1 MKRKHNFKRLATDII
16 GVAMALI
23 IFGIPFVFILLNSLK
38 DRLES
43 NRLAMSLPTVFHFEN
58 YLTVLENNNY
68 QLVTAFKNSIIM
80 TIGAVIVL
88 IITGSMAGYVLQ
100 RRKDR
105 ITKFLSKLVLIGLMI
120 PTAIL
125 PTIWV
130 LQKLGIY
137 KTMFSIILL
146 QTALNISFTIML
158 YQNFMETIPVELE
171 EAGFMDGAST
181 MKLFAY
187 IIFPLLKP
195 VTATVVIIN
204 AISVFNDFTTPLYF
218 FPGSENATVQLTLY
232 NYIGQFANSYNLLFA
247 DVIVIVIPMLILF
260 LIFNNRIVD
269 GMTAGS
275 VKG

>member
-1 MKRKHNFKRLATDII
+1 MKRKHNFKRLAADII

>member
-1 MKRKHNFKRLATDII
+1 
-16 GVAMALI
+16 MALI

>member
-1 MKRKHNFKRLATDII
+1 MKRKHNFKRLAADII

-146 QTALNISFTIML
+146 QTSVNISFTIML

>member
-1 MKRKHNFKRLATDII
+1 MKRKTIHRIAADTA
-16 GVAMALI
+16 GVILSLI
-23 IFGIPFVFILLNSLK
+23 IFGIPFVFILVNAFK
-38 DRLES
+38 DRLGA
-43 NRLAMSLPTVFHFEN
+43 NKLTISLPEVFHFEN
-58 YLTVLENNNY
+58 FWTVIENNHY
-68 QLVTAFKNSIIM
+68 QLMTAFKNSIIM
-80 TIGAVIVL
+80 TAGTVVVL
-88 IITGSMAGYVLQ
+88 IITGAMAGYVLQ
-100 RRKDR
+100 RRRDR
-105 ITKFLSKLVLIGLMI
+105 ATKFISKIVMLGLMI
-120 PTAIL
+120 PTAVL

-158 YQNFMETIPVELE
+158 YQNFMETIPSELE
-171 EAGFMDGAST
+171 EAGFMDGAGT
-181 MKLFAY
+181 MKLFLY

-204 AISVFNDFTTPLYF
+204 AVSVFNDFTTPLYF
-218 FPGSENATVQLTLY
+218 FPGAENATVQLTLY
-232 NYIGQFANSYNLLFA
+232 NYMGQFANSYNLLFA
-247 DVIVIVIPMLILF
+247 DVIIIVIPMLILF

>member
-181 MKLFAY
+181 M
-187 IIFPLLKP
+187 
-195 VTATVVIIN
+195 TAPIVII
-204 AISVFNDFTTPLYF
+204 
-218 FPGSENATVQLTLY
+218 
-232 NYIGQFANSYNLLFA
+232 
-247 DVIVIVIPMLILF
+247 MLF
-260 LIFNNRIVD
+260 LKAV
-269 GMTAGS
+269 TS
-275 VKG
+275 

>member
-1 MKRKHNFKRLATDII
+1 MKKKTIKRIIADIV
-16 GVAMALI
+16 GVTMALI
-23 IFGIPFVFILLNSLK
+23 IFGIPFLFIFVNSFK
-38 DRLES
+38 DRLQS
-43 NRLAMSLPTVFHFEN
+43 NKLMLSIPEVFHFEN
-58 YLTVLENNNY
+58 FLTVIENNNY
-68 QLVTAFKNSIIM
+68 QLLTAFKNSLIM
-80 TIGAVIVL
+80 TFGTIIVL

-105 ITKFLSKLVLIGLMI
+105 ITRMLSKLVMLGLMI
-120 PTAIL
+120 PTAVL

-158 YQNFMETIPVELE
+158 YQNFMTTIPEELE
-171 EAGFMDGAST
+171 EAGFMDGANT
-181 MKLFAY
+181 IKIFTY

-195 VTATVVIIN
+195 VTATVIIIN
-204 AISVFNDFTTPLYF
+204 AVSVFNDFTTPLYF

-232 NYIGQFANSYNLLFA
+232 NYMGQFANSYNLLFA
-247 DVIVIVIPMLILF
+247 DVIIIVIPMLILF
-260 LIFNNRIVD
+260 LVFNNRIVD

>member
-1 MKRKHNFKRLATDII
+1 MKRKHNFKRLAADII

-158 YQNFMETIPVELE
+158 YQSFMETIPVELE